1 MTMRRYAKS
10 NSLYRL
16 LLSPLVGFAALLAL
30 SQADAQ
36 AVPQPV
42 PQRPPKVQ
50 KQDTQ
55 SGNGPIDNGIRV
67 LHQDSQGALWI
78 ATANGVERLAN
89 GNLEVLLVGGISAD
103 IVAPFAED
111 GAGGMLF
118 VTSSGLFHWQKGTAS
133 KLPLY
138 LPEGDAVVAVYCDPQ
153 HRVWIG
159 TTTGVFELVPRK
171 DIAQGANPEYDAVPR
186 AAVRSAV
193 SALFADAT
201 GNLWIGTRHD
211 GLWRLGPDGLSRWPS
226 QDGLATGTTNI
237 APSLTADDTPSS
249 SSDSSN
255 HRRPFYQTWYF
266 YLALAIGVIAFAAY
280 LFRRHIQLMTGRL
293 GIILEERNRIAS
305 ECHDTLMAGFAA
317 ISWQL
322 EATAK
327 LFRDSGSDSTPAA
340 KSCELARSMVAH
352 CQAEARRIIW
362 DLRDTNEVT
371 NVLSQA
377 LSRTLS
383 SNHIQGAIDTT
394 LDVEGEE
401 VRLAPGC
408 VHHLVCIGQEAVSNA
423 IRHAEC
429 SRIVVRLKYDSEALS
444 LSIRD
449 DGHGFLPSDRSA
461 SLRGHFGIPVMEER
475 ARKLGGTF
483 RIQTSAGVG
492 TEVTV
497 KVSFDAMQQPINQEH
512 HVIRWIGI

>member
-1 MTMRRYAKS
+1 MTKRRNAKS
-10 NSLYRL
+10 YIRHQQFLCEIL
-16 LLSPLVGFAALLAL
+16 CLAALCAG
-30 SQADAQ
+30 
-36 AVPQPV
+36 AVAEPSAPPASQPV
-42 PQRPPKVQ
+42 TESH
-50 KQDTQ
+50 KQDRQT
-55 SGNGPIDNGIRV
+55 GTGLIDNGIRV
-67 LHQDSQGALWI
+67 LQQDSQGALWI
-78 ATANGVERLAN
+78 ATQNGVERLAK

-111 GAGGMLF
+111 GAGGMFF

-133 KLPLY
+133 RLPLY
-138 LPEGDAVVAVYCDPQ
+138 LPPGDTVAAVYRDPL
-153 HRVWIG
+153 RRIWIG
-159 TTTGVFELVPRK
+159 TTTGVFELVRRTSNE
-171 DIAQGANPEYDAVPR
+171 DSPEYDAVPR
-186 AAVRSAV
+186 ATVRSAV
-193 SALFADAT
+193 SSLLSDEV

-211 GLWRLGPDGLSRWPS
+211 GLWRLDADGLSRWPA
-226 QDGLATGTTNI
+226 QDGLTKATTKEVQTSFG
-237 APSLTADDTPSS
+237 DDTPSS
-249 SSDSSN
+249 SESSG
-255 HRRPFYQTWYF
+255 RQRPFYQTWYF
-266 YLALAIGVIAFAAY
+266 FLGLAVTVIALALY

-327 LFRDSGSDSTPAA
+327 LFRDSGSEATPAA

-383 SNHIQGAIDTT
+383 SNHLQGSIDTT

-429 SRIVVRLKYDSEALS
+429 SRIIVHLKYDSDSLS
-444 LSIRD
+444 LSICD
-449 DGHGFLPSDRSA
+449 DGHGFLSSDRSG

-497 KVSFDAMQQPINQEH
+497 KVSFDAMQQPVNQEH

>member
-1 MTMRRYAKS
+1 MTKRRNAKS
-10 NSLYRL
+10 YIGSKQ
-16 LLSPLVGFAALLAL
+16 LLSATLCLVTACAGAA
-30 SQADAQ
+30 AQ
-36 AVPQPV
+36 TSAPSASQPV
-42 PQRPPKVQ
+42 AESQ
-50 KQDTQ
+50 KDRQPGT
-55 SGNGPIDNGIRV
+55 GLIDNGIRV
-67 LHQDSQGALWI
+67 LYQDSQRALWI
-78 ATANGVERLAN
+78 ATQNGVERLAN
-89 GNLEVLLVGGISAD
+89 GNLEVLLVGGISAE
-103 IVAPFAED
+103 IVSPFAED
-111 GAGGMLF
+111 GAGGMFF

-138 LPEGDAVVAVYCDPQ
+138 LPPGDAVVAVYRDPL
-153 HRVWIG
+153 HRIWIG

-171 DIAQGANPEYDAVPR
+171 SNNESPEYDAVPR
-186 AAVRSAV
+186 ATVRSAV
-193 SALFADAT
+193 SSLLSDEA

-211 GLWRLGPDGLSRWPS
+211 GLWRLDADGLSRWPA
-226 QDGLATGTTNI
+226 QDGLTKAVTKEVQTS
-237 APSLTADDTPSS
+237 AAEDTPSPSES
-249 SSDSSN
+249 SS
-255 HRRPFYQTWYF
+255 RQRPFYQTWYF
-266 YLALAIGVIAFAAY
+266 FFGLAVTVIGLALY

-327 LFRDSGSDSTPAA
+327 LFRDSGSEATPAA

-383 SNHIQGAIDTT
+383 SNHLQGSIDTT

-429 SRIVVRLKYDSEALS
+429 SRIVVHLRYDNDALS

-449 DGHGFLPSDRSA
+449 DGHGFQPTDRS

-497 KVSFDAMQQPINQEH
+497 KVSFDAMQQPVNQEH

>member
-1 MTMRRYAKS
+1 MAE
-10 NSLYRL
+10 SL
-16 LLSPLVGFAALLAL
+16 PLKK
-30 SQADAQ
+30 D
-36 AVPQPV
+36 QPAGSAI
-42 PQRPPKVQ
+42 
-50 KQDTQ
+50 T
-55 SGNGPIDNGIRV
+55 DNNVRFI
-67 LHQDSQGALWI
+67 HQDSQGALWI
-78 ATANGVERLAN
+78 ATQSGVERVSN
-89 GNLEVLLVGGISAD
+89 GNLEVLLVGGVSAD
-103 IVAPFAED
+103 VTAPFADD
-111 GAGGMLF
+111 GGGGVF
-118 VTSSGLFHWQKGTAS
+118 FITTSGLFHWQKGTTT
-133 KLPLY
+133 KLPVVI
-138 LPEGDAVVAVYCDPQ
+138 PDTDTIVAVYRDPQ
-153 HRVWIG
+153 QRRVWIG
-159 TTTGVFELVPRK
+159 TTTGVFEIVPHAT
-171 DIAQGANPEYDAVPR
+171 DASDASPTYDAVFR
-186 AAVRSAV
+186 TSVRSAV
-193 SALFADAT
+193 TSLLADDA

-211 GLWRLGPDGLSRWPS
+211 GLWRLGSDGLTQWPAR
-226 QDGLATGTTNI
+226 DGLASASKDSRPDET
-237 APSLTADDTPSS
+237 LTRLVRPTASG
-249 SSDSSN
+249 
-255 HRRPFYQTWYF
+255 RPFYQTWYF
-266 YLALAIGVIAFAAY
+266 YLLLALTVIGLAAY

-305 ECHDTLMAGFAA
+305 EVHDTLMAGFAA

-327 LFRDSGSDSTPAA
+327 LFRDSDSESTPAA

-383 SNHIQGAIDTT
+383 SNHIQGTIDTT

-429 SRIVVRLKYDSEALS
+429 SRIIVHLRYDDDALS

-449 DGHGFLPSDRSA
+449 NGHGFLPSDHSP

-475 ARKLGGTF
+475 ARKLGGSF
-483 RIQTSAGVG
+483 RIQTASGVG

-497 KVSFDAMQQPINQEH
+497 KVSFDAMQQPVNQEH

>member
-1 MTMRRYAKS
+1 LPPLM
-10 NSLYRL
+10 SL
-16 LLSPLVGFAALLAL
+16 AAIYTTAV
-30 SQADAQ
+30 AQ
-36 AVPQPV
+36 AAPAAPPQGGADI
-42 PQRPPKVQ
+42 Q
-50 KQDTQ
+50 KPNRQ
-55 SGNGPIDNGIRV
+55 SESMPIDNGIRV
-67 LHQDSQGALWI
+67 LHQDSEGSLWI
-78 ATANGVERLAN
+78 ATQNGVERLAN

-103 IVAPFAED
+103 IAAPFAED
-111 GAGGMLF
+111 GSGGMFF
-118 VTSSGLFHWQKGTAS
+118 VTSSGLFHWQKGTAT

-138 LPEGDAVVAVYCDPQ
+138 LPEGDTIVAVYRDNQ
-153 HRVWIG
+153 HRIWIG
-159 TTTGVFELVPRK
+159 TSKGVFELTSRR
-171 DIAQGANPEYDAVPR
+171 DGLGESSREYDAVPR
-186 AAVRSAV
+186 ATVRSAV
-193 SALFADAT
+193 SSLVSDSD

-211 GLWRLGPDGLSRWPS
+211 GLWRLGADGLSRWPA
-226 QDGLATGTTNI
+226 QDGLAMSKV
-237 APSLTADDTPSS
+237 APASSDDSASS
-249 SSDSSN
+249 STDSSN

-266 YLALAIGVIAFAAY
+266 YLALAVAVIAFAAY

-362 DLRDTNEVT
+362 DLRDTDEVT

-429 SRIVVRLKYDSEALS
+429 SRIVVHLKYDSDSLS

-449 DGHGFLPSDRSA
+449 DGHGFLQSDRSL
-461 SLRGHFGIPVMEER
+461 SRRGHFGIPVMEER
-475 ARKLGGTF
+475 ARKLGGSF
-483 RIQTSAGVG
+483 RIQTSAGIG

-497 KVSFDAMQQPINQEH
+497 RVSFDAMQQPVNQEH

>member
-1 MTMRRYAKS
+1 MTTRRNAKS
-10 NSLYRL
+10 HLTRMRWL
-16 LLSPLVGFAALLAL
+16 LPPLLSLAAICPI
-30 SQADAQ
+30 
-36 AVPQPV
+36 AVAEASSPASPQGAV
-42 PQRPPKVQ
+42 DIQ
-50 KQDTQ
+50 KPDRQGG
-55 SGNGPIDNGIRV
+55 SVPIDNGIRV
-67 LHQDSQGALWI
+67 LHQDSQGSLWI
-78 ATANGVERLAN
+78 ATQNGVERLAN

-103 IVAPFAED
+103 IAAPFAED
-111 GAGGMLF
+111 GAGGMFF

-138 LPEGDAVVAVYCDPQ
+138 LPEGDTVVAVYRDLQ

-159 TTTGVFELVPRK
+159 TSKGVFELAPRK
-171 DIAQGANPEYDAVPR
+171 NEAAEASTDYDAVPR
-186 AAVRSAV
+186 ATVRSAV
-193 SALFADAT
+193 SSLVSDSE

-211 GLWRLGPDGLSRWPS
+211 GLWRLGADGLSRWPA
-226 QDGLATGTTNI
+226 QEGLAI
-237 APSLTADDTPSS
+237 SKVIPASSDDAPSS
-249 SSDSSN
+249 SADSPN

-266 YLALAIGVIAFAAY
+266 YLALAVAVIAFAAY

-327 LFRDSGSDSTPAA
+327 LFRDSGSETTPAA

-362 DLRDTNEVT
+362 DLRDTDEIT

-383 SNHIQGAIDTT
+383 SNHLQGAIDTT

-429 SRIVVRLKYDSEALS
+429 SRIVVHLKYDSDSLS

-449 DGHGFLPSDRSA
+449 DGHGFLQSDRSL

-475 ARKLGGTF
+475 ARKLGGSF
-483 RIQTSAGVG
+483 RIQTSAGIG

-497 KVSFDAMQQPINQEH
+497 RVSFDAMQQPVNQEH

>member
-1 MTMRRYAKS
+1 MAQST
-10 NSLYRL
+10 
-16 LLSPLVGFAALLAL
+16 
-30 SQADAQ
+30 SQTIEHRQ
-36 AVPQPV
+36 G
-42 PQRPPKVQ
+42 
-50 KQDTQ
+50 
-55 SGNGPIDNGIRV
+55 SGIIDDGVRM
-67 LHQDSQGALWI
+67 LHRDSQGALWM
-78 ATANGVERLAN
+78 ATENGVERLAN
-89 GNLEVLLVGGISAD
+89 GNLEVLLVGGVPNT
-103 IVAPFAED
+103 IVEPFAED
-111 GAGGMLF
+111 GAGGMFF
-118 VTSSGLFHWQKGTAS
+118 VTSAGLFHWQKGTATR
-133 KLPLY
+133 LPLY
-138 LPEGDAVVAVYCDPQ
+138 LPTGDTVVAVYRDPQ

-159 TTTGVFELVPRK
+159 TTKGVFELNPRK
-171 DIAQGANPEYDAVPR
+171 SNSTSVSAEYDAVPR
-186 AAVRSAV
+186 AVVRSAI
-193 SALFADAT
+193 SSLLADSS

-211 GLWRLGPDGLSRWPS
+211 GLWRLDANGLSRWPA
-226 QDGLATGTTNI
+226 QDGLTKANTKEAQVGTV
-237 APSLTADDTPSS
+237 DDAVTVSKPPDHQPTS
-249 SSDSSN
+249 
-255 HRRPFYQTWYF
+255 FYQTWYF
-266 YLALAIGVIAFAAY
+266 YLALALAAIGFAAY

-327 LFRDSGSDSTPAA
+327 LFHDSGSESTPAA

-383 SNHIQGAIDTT
+383 SNHLQGAIDTT

-408 VHHLVCIGQEAVSNA
+408 VHHLLCIGQEAVSNA
-423 IRHAEC
+423 IRHADC
-429 SRIVVRLKYDSEALS
+429 SRIVVHLRYESDSLC

-475 ARKLGGTF
+475 ARKLGGSF
-483 RIQTSAGVG
+483 RIQTAAGVG

-497 KVSFDAMQQPINQEH
+497 NVSFDAMQQPINQEH

>member
-1 MTMRRYAKS
+1 MTKRRNAKS
-10 NSLYRL
+10 YFIRHPQISATLCL
-16 LLSPLVGFAALLAL
+16 AALCISGA
-30 SQADAQ
+30 AQ
-36 AVPQPV
+36 GSAAPAAQPV
-42 PQRPPKVQ
+42 TEPQKPERQ
-50 KQDTQ
+50 TG
-55 SGNGPIDNGIRV
+55 SGPIDNGIRV
-67 LHQDSQGALWI
+67 LHQDSQGVLWI
-78 ATANGVERLAN
+78 ATQNGVERVAN

-103 IVAPFAED
+103 IVTPFAED
-111 GAGGMLF
+111 GAGGMFF

-138 LPEGDAVVAVYCDPQ
+138 LPPGDAVVAVYRDPL
-153 HRVWIG
+153 HRIWIG

-171 DIAQGANPEYDAVPR
+171 SNNDSAEYDAVPR
-186 AAVRSAV
+186 ATVRSAV
-193 SALFADAT
+193 SSLLSDEA

-211 GLWRLGPDGLSRWPS
+211 GLWRLDADGLSRWPA
-226 QDGLATGTTNI
+226 QDGLTKATTKEVQTSTGED
-237 APSLTADDTPSS
+237 APSPSS
-249 SSDSSN
+249 ESSS
-255 HRRPFYQTWYF
+255 RQRPFYQTWYF
-266 YLALAIGVIAFAAY
+266 YFGLAVTVIALALY

-322 EATAK
+322 EATAN
-327 LFRDSGSDSTPAA
+327 LFRDSGSEATPAA

-383 SNHIQGAIDTT
+383 SNHLQDSIDTT

-429 SRIVVRLKYDSEALS
+429 SRIIVHLKYDSDSLS

-449 DGHGFLPSDRSA
+449 DGHGFHATDRS

-497 KVSFDAMQQPINQEH
+497 KVSFDAMQQPVNQEH

>member
-1 MTMRRYAKS
+1 MRR
-10 NSLYRL
+10 L
-16 LLSPLVGFAALLAL
+16 LPPLVGLAAICVTAVAL
-30 SQADAQ
+30 SAS
-36 AVPQPV
+36 PSS
-42 PQRPPKVQ
+42 PPGGGDIQ
-50 KQDTQ
+50 KPDRQGG
-55 SGNGPIDNGIRV
+55 SVPIDNGIRV
-67 LHQDSQGALWI
+67 LHQDSQGSLWI
-78 ATANGVERLAN
+78 ATQNGVERLAN

-103 IVAPFAED
+103 IAAPFAED
-111 GAGGMLF
+111 GAAGMFF
-118 VTSSGLFHWQKGTAS
+118 VTSSGIFHWQKGTAT

-138 LPEGDAVVAVYCDPQ
+138 LPEDDTVLAVYRDPQ
-153 HRVWIG
+153 NRVWIG
-159 TTTGVFELVPRK
+159 TSKGVFELAARK
-171 DIAQGANPEYDAVPR
+171 NDAAGSSTEFDAVPR
-186 AAVRSAV
+186 ATVRSAV
-193 SALFADAT
+193 SSLVSDSE

-211 GLWRLGPDGLSRWPS
+211 GLWRLGADGLSRWPA
-226 QDGLATGTTNI
+226 QEDLAISKAAPATTDE
-237 APSLTADDTPSS
+237 APASPAD
-249 SSDSSN
+249 SN

-266 YLALAIGVIAFAAY
+266 YLALALAVIAFAAY

-362 DLRDTNEVT
+362 DLRDTDEVT

-429 SRIVVRLKYDSEALS
+429 SRIVVHLKYDSDALS

-449 DGHGFLPSDRSA
+449 DGHGFLQSDRSL
-461 SLRGHFGIPVMEER
+461 SRRGHFGIPVMEER
-475 ARKLGGTF
+475 ARKLGGSF
-483 RIQTSAGVG
+483 RIQTSAGIG

-497 KVSFDAMQQPINQEH
+497 RVSFDAMQQPVNQEH

>member
-1 MTMRRYAKS
+1 
-10 NSLYRL
+10 
-16 LLSPLVGFAALLAL
+16 
-30 SQADAQ
+30 
-36 AVPQPV
+36 
-42 PQRPPKVQ
+42 
-50 KQDTQ
+50 
-55 SGNGPIDNGIRV
+55 
-67 LHQDSQGALWI
+67 
-78 ATANGVERLAN
+78 
-89 GNLEVLLVGGISAD
+89 
-103 IVAPFAED
+103 
-111 GAGGMLF
+111 
-118 VTSSGLFHWQKGTAS
+118 
-133 KLPLY
+133 
-138 LPEGDAVVAVYCDPQ
+138 
-153 HRVWIG
+153 
-159 TTTGVFELVPRK
+159 
-171 DIAQGANPEYDAVPR
+171 
-186 AAVRSAV
+186 
-193 SALFADAT
+193 
-201 GNLWIGTRHD
+201 
-211 GLWRLGPDGLSRWPS
+211 
-226 QDGLATGTTNI
+226 
-237 APSLTADDTPSS
+237 
-249 SSDSSN
+249 
-255 HRRPFYQTWYF
+255 
-266 YLALAIGVIAFAAY
+266 
-280 LFRRHIQLMTGRL
+280 MTGRL

-327 LFRDSGSDSTPAA
+327 LFRDSGSETTPAA

-362 DLRDTNEVT
+362 DLRDTDEIT

-383 SNHIQGAIDTT
+383 SNHLQGAIDTT

-429 SRIVVRLKYDSEALS
+429 SRIVVHLKYDSDSLS

-449 DGHGFLPSDRSA
+449 DGHGFLQSDRSL

-475 ARKLGGTF
+475 ARKLGGSF
-483 RIQTSAGVG
+483 RIQTSAGIG

-497 KVSFDAMQQPINQEH
+497 RVSFDAMQQPVNQEH

>member
-1 MTMRRYAKS
+1 M
-10 NSLYRL
+10 RL
-16 LLSPLVGFAALLAL
+16 LPRLISIAVICATVI
-30 SQADAQ
+30 AQ
-36 AVPQPV
+36 AAPATPPQGGADI
-42 PQRPPKVQ
+42 Q
-50 KQDTQ
+50 KPDRQ
-55 SGNGPIDNGIRV
+55 SGSVPIDNGIRV
-67 LHQDSQGALWI
+67 LHQDSEGSLWI
-78 ATANGVERLAN
+78 ATQNGVERLAN

-103 IVAPFAED
+103 IAAPFAED
-111 GAGGMLF
+111 GSGGMFF

-138 LPEGDAVVAVYCDPQ
+138 LPEGDAVVAVYRDSQ

-159 TTTGVFELVPRK
+159 TSKGVFELTPRK
-171 DIAQGANPEYDAVPR
+171 DSLGESLTEYDAVPR
-186 AAVRSAV
+186 ATVRSAV
-193 SALFADAT
+193 SSLVSDSD

-211 GLWRLGPDGLSRWPS
+211 GLWRLGADGLSRWPA
-226 QDGLATGTTNI
+226 QEGLAISKVTP
-237 APSLTADDTPSS
+237 ASSDDGPSS
-249 SSDSSN
+249 SADSPN
-255 HRRPFYQTWYF
+255 HRRPVYQTWYF
-266 YLALAIGVIAFAAY
+266 YLALAVAVIAFAAY

-327 LFRDSGSDSTPAA
+327 LFRDSGSDTTPAA

-362 DLRDTNEVT
+362 DLRDTDEVT

-383 SNHIQGAIDTT
+383 SNHLQGAIDTT

-429 SRIVVRLKYDSEALS
+429 SRIVVHLRYDSDSLS

-449 DGHGFLPSDRSA
+449 DGHGFLQSDRSL

-475 ARKLGGTF
+475 ARKLGGSF
-483 RIQTSAGVG
+483 RIQTSAGIG

-497 KVSFDAMQQPINQEH
+497 RVSFDAMQQPVNQEH

>member
-1 MTMRRYAKS
+1 MRRYAKS
-10 NSLYRL
+10 NSLCYRQ
-16 LLSPLVGFAALLAL
+16 LLSPVVGFAVSLAL
-30 SQADAQ
+30 THAGA
-36 AVPQPV
+36 QPV
-42 PQRPPKVQ
+42 PQRTAQ
-50 KQDTQ
+50 AQWQDRQTG
-55 SGNGPIDNGIRV
+55 SGPIDNGIRV
-67 LHQDSQGALWI
+67 LRQDSQGALWV
-78 ATANGVERLAN
+78 ATANGVERVAN

-111 GAGGMLF
+111 GAGGMFF

-138 LPEGDAVVAVYCDPQ
+138 LPEGDNVVAVYCDPK
-153 HRVWIG
+153 HRIWIG

-171 DIAQGANPEYDAVPR
+171 GGVPAGTPEYDAVPR

-201 GNLWIGTRHD
+201 GDLWIGTRHD

-226 QDGLATGTTNI
+226 QDGLATGTTSV
-237 APSLTADDTPSS
+237 APSNAADETPSS
-249 SSDSSN
+249 SIESAN
-255 HRRPFYQTWYF
+255 HQRPFYQTWYF
-266 YLALAIGVIAFAAY
+266 YLGLAVTVIAFAAY

-371 NVLSQA
+371 NVLSEA

-383 SNHIQGAIDTT
+383 SNHLQGAIDTT

-429 SRIVVRLKYDSEALS
+429 SRIVVRLKYDSDSLS

-475 ARKLGGTF
+475 SRKLGGSF
-483 RIQTSAGVG
+483 RIQTSAGLG

-497 KVSFDAMQQPINQEH
+497 KVAFDAMQQPVNQQH

>member
-1 MTMRRYAKS
+1 MTTRRNAKLHLAWS
-10 NSLYRL
+10 WRL
-16 LLSPLVGFAALLAL
+16 LAPILSLAAICVLAVAQTASPASPQGL
-30 SQADAQ
+30 SD
-36 AVPQPV
+36 
-42 PQRPPKVQ
+42 VQ
-50 KQDTQ
+50 KPDRQTG
-55 SGNGPIDNGIRV
+55 SSLIDNGIRV
-67 LHQDSQGALWI
+67 LYQDSQGSLWI
-78 ATANGVERLAN
+78 ATQNGVERLAN
-89 GNLEVLLVGGISAD
+89 GNLEVLLVGGISGD
-103 IVAPFAED
+103 IAAPFAED
-111 GAGGMLF
+111 GTGGMFF
-118 VTSSGLFHWQKGTAS
+118 VTSSGLFYWQKGTAS

-138 LPEGDAVVAVYCDPQ
+138 LPEGDTVVAVYRDPR

-159 TTTGVFELVPRK
+159 TSKGVFELVSRK
-171 DIAQGANPEYDAVPR
+171 RDASELSTEYDAVPR
-186 AAVRSAV
+186 ATVRSAV
-193 SALFADAT
+193 SSLVSDSE

-211 GLWRLGPDGLSRWPS
+211 GLWRLGADGLSRWPA
-226 QDGLATGTTNI
+226 QEGLAISKVTPTSSEELLST
-237 APSLTADDTPSS
+237 SADPSS
-249 SSDSSN
+249 
-255 HRRPFYQTWYF
+255 RQRPFYQTWYF
-266 YLALAIGVIAFAAY
+266 YLGLAVGVIALSAY

-327 LFRDSGSDSTPAA
+327 LFRDSGADSTPAA
-340 KSCELARSMVAH
+340 KSCELARSMVSH

-362 DLRDTNEVT
+362 DLRDTDEVT

-429 SRIVVRLKYDSEALS
+429 SRIVVHLKYDSDSLS

-449 DGHGFLPSDRSA
+449 DGHGFLPSDRSL
-461 SLRGHFGIPVMEER
+461 SRRGHFGIPVMEER
-475 ARKLGGTF
+475 ARKLGGNF
-483 RIQTSAGVG
+483 RIQTAAGVG

-497 KVSFDAMQQPINQEH
+497 RVSFDAMQQPVNQEH